1 MPAASPAGIRRTT
14 RSTSLRPA
22 RWSRRPSR
30 RAATSTR
37 GVSSRASSS
46 SRARIVSIVTCVAP
60 RPTSRPSSAATRR
73 GCRWCRCSTATRTR
87 SRSSA
92 RRSACPSSRWAWTTS
107 ASRVRAPPS
116 IITTVSTPPRSPGP
130 RRSSWAADARAARRA
145 VPGVRRHG
153 MIRAR
158 MSTLTE
164 SRKREL
170 RRDLEAILGA
180 GAVLS
185 DPDELLVYESD
196 GLTLFRALA
205 DFVVFPTS
213 AEHVSAIG
221 KLANREGLPF
231 VARGAGTGLSGGCL
245 PAEGGIVISLMRMSR
260 VLEVDYD
267 NQFAVVEPGLVNL
280 HLSWKV
286 GPRGY
291 YYAPDPSSQQACT
304 VGGNIANNSGGP
316 HTLKYGVTVNHVLG
330 LEVVLPDGEVM
341 WLGGKTREAQGYD
354 MAGLFVGSEGT
365 FGIATKIIVRILRQS
380 QAVKTVLAVF
390 NTIEEASEAVS
401 AVIARG
407 LIPAAME
414 MIDQTTIGAVEDAFG
429 CGYPRDAAAAL
440 LIELDGLQHGMD
452 AQAERVMAAC
462 RDCGARDVRVARDE
476 AERQLLWKGRKSAF
490 GAYGRISPAY
500 MVMDGVIPRTR
511 LPEVL
516 RRVNEIVGAHE
527 LRVGNVFHAGDGN
540 LHPNLLYDPR
550 RPGEVARVVTAG
562 GEILKV
568 CADVGGSISGEHGIG
583 LEKMDYMSLI
593 FTEADLGFMRAL
605 REAFNPRG
613 LCN

>member
-1 MPAASPAGIRRTT
+1 M
-14 RSTSLRPA
+14 
-22 RWSRRPSR
+22 
-30 RAATSTR
+30 
-37 GVSSRASSS
+37 
-46 SRARIVSIVTCVAP
+46 
-60 RPTSRPSSAATRR
+60 
-73 GCRWCRCSTATRTR
+73 
-87 SRSSA
+87 
-92 RRSACPSSRWAWTTS
+92 
-107 ASRVRAPPS
+107 
-116 IITTVSTPPRSPGP
+116 
-130 RRSSWAADARAARRA
+130 AADLD
-145 VPGVRRHG
+145 P
-153 MIRAR
+153 
-158 MSTLTE
+158 T
-164 SRKREL
+164 RKKALRREL
-170 RRDLEAILGA
+170 EGLLGK

-185 DPDELLVYESD
+185 EPDELLVYESD

-213 AEHVSAIG
+213 VEHVSAVV

-245 PAEGGIVISLMRMSR
+245 PAEGGLVISLMRMNR

-267 NQFAVVEPGLVNL
+267 NQIAVVEPGLVNL
-280 HLSWKV
+280 HLSWAV
-286 GPRGY
+286 GPKGF

-330 LEVVLPDGEVM
+330 LEVVLPDGEIM
-341 WLGGKTREAQGYD
+341 WLGGRTRETQGYD

-365 FGIATKIIVRILRQS
+365 FGIATKIVVRILKQP

-390 NTIEEASEAVS
+390 DSIDKASEAVS
-401 AVIARG
+401 AVIGRG

-414 MIDQTTIGAVEDAFG
+414 MIDQTTIEAVEDAFG

-452 AQAERVMAAC
+452 AQAERVIAAC
-462 RDCGARDVRVARDE
+462 RDCGARDVRAARDE

-490 GAYGRISPAY
+490 GAFGRISPAY

-516 RRVNEIVGAHE
+516 RKVNEIVATRG

-540 LHPNLLYDPR
+540 LHPNILYDPR
-550 RPGEVARVVTAG
+550 VPGEEARVVEAG

-568 CADVGGSISGEHGIG
+568 CAAVGGSISGEHGIG
-583 LEKMDYMSLI
+583 LEKMDYMPLI
-593 FTEADLGFMRAL
+593 FTEADLGFMREL

-613 LCN
+613 LCNPGKIFPSRKACGEAGIAYRPHPLEEKGLAQRF

>member
-1 MPAASPAGIRRTT
+1 MAELDVARKQA
-14 RSTSLRPA
+14 LR
-22 RWSRRPSR
+22 
-30 RAATSTR
+30 
-37 GVSSRASSS
+37 
-46 SRARIVSIVTCVAP
+46 
-60 RPTSRPSSAATRR
+60 
-73 GCRWCRCSTATRTR
+73 
-87 SRSSA
+87 
-92 RRSACPSSRWAWTTS
+92 
-107 ASRVRAPPS
+107 
-116 IITTVSTPPRSPGP
+116 
-130 RRSSWAADARAARRA
+130 
-145 VPGVRRHG
+145 
-153 MIRAR
+153 
-158 MSTLTE
+158 
-164 SRKREL
+164 REL
-170 RRDLEAILGA
+170 ESLLGK

-185 DPDELLVYESD
+185 EPEELLVYESD
-196 GLTLFRALA
+196 GLVLFRALA
-205 DFVVFPTS
+205 DFIVFPTS
-213 AEHVSAIG
+213 TEQVSAVV

-245 PAEGGIVISLMRMSR
+245 PAEGGLVISLMRMNR

-267 NQFAVVEPGLVNL
+267 NHIAVVEPGVVNL
-280 HLSWKV
+280 HLSWAV
-286 GPRGY
+286 GPKGF

-341 WLGGKTREAQGYD
+341 WLGGRTREAQGYD

-390 NTIEEASEAVS
+390 NTIEQASEAVS

-440 LIELDGLQHGMD
+440 LIELDGLREGMD

-500 MVMDGVIPRTR
+500 MVMDGVIPRTK

-516 RRVNEIVGAHE
+516 RRVNDIVAAHG

-540 LHPNLLYDPR
+540 LHPNILYDPR
-550 RPGEVARVVTAG
+550 KPGEEARVVEAG

-583 LEKMDYMSLI
+583 LEKVDYMSLI
-593 FTEADLGFMRAL
+593 FSEADLAFMRSL
-605 REAFNPRG
+605 REAFNPRN
-613 LCN
+613 LCNPGKIFPSRKACGESGPAYRPHPIEEKGLAQRF

>member
-1 MPAASPAGIRRTT
+1 MAD
-14 RSTSLRPA
+14 LD
-22 RWSRRPSR
+22 
-30 RAATSTR
+30 
-37 GVSSRASSS
+37 
-46 SRARIVSIVTCVAP
+46 
-60 RPTSRPSSAATRR
+60 
-73 GCRWCRCSTATRTR
+73 
-87 SRSSA
+87 
-92 RRSACPSSRWAWTTS
+92 
-107 ASRVRAPPS
+107 ASRKQALR
-116 IITTVSTPPRSPGP
+116 
-130 RRSSWAADARAARRA
+130 
-145 VPGVRRHG
+145 
-153 MIRAR
+153 
-158 MSTLTE
+158 
-164 SRKREL
+164 REL
-170 RRDLEAILGA
+170 ESLLGK

-185 DPDELLVYESD
+185 EPEELLVYESD
-196 GLTLFRALA
+196 GLVLFRALA

-213 AEHVSAIG
+213 TEQVSEIV
-221 KLANREGLPF
+221 KLANREGMPF

-245 PAEGGIVISLMRMSR
+245 PAEGGLVISLMRMNR

-267 NQFAVVEPGLVNL
+267 NHIAVVEPGLVNL
-280 HLSWKV
+280 HLSWAV
-286 GPRGY
+286 GPKGF

-341 WLGGKTREAQGYD
+341 WLGGKTRESQGYD

-365 FGIATKIIVRILRQS
+365 FGIATKIVVRILKQS

-390 NTIEEASEAVS
+390 DSIEQASEAVS
-401 AVIARG
+401 AVIAKG

-414 MIDQTTIGAVEDAFG
+414 MIDQVTIGAVEDAFG

-440 LIELDGLQHGMD
+440 LIELDGLSLGMD

-516 RRVNEIVGAHE
+516 RRVNEIASAHG

-540 LHPNLLYDPR
+540 LHPNILYDPR
-550 RPGEVARVVTAG
+550 NPGEEARVVEAG

-593 FTEADLGFMRAL
+593 FTEADLDFMRRL
-605 REAFNPRG
+605 REAFNPRN
-613 LCN
+613 LCNPGKIFPSRKACGESGPAYRPHPIEEKGLAQRF